1 MKRTWVYY
9 AMLVLI
15 AEKIIQH
22 TAVSLAFYFN
32 WTQIRSTVA
41 VNPEFLMI
49 SGAIVALL
57 FVVGLWGMAT
67 RRTWAVPL
75 AMVLAVFDLVG
86 EFIAQGEI
94 GITLTVSFIVAAA
107 LLGLAVAYSRQTR
120 KIVASR

>member
-1 MKRTWVYY
+1 MKRTWLYY

-57 FVVGLWGMAT
+57 FVVGLWGMAAH
-67 RRTWAVPL
+67 RAWAVSL
-75 AMVLAVFDLVG
+75 AMALAVFDLVG
-86 EFIAQGEI
+86 EFVAQGKI

-107 LLGLAVAYSRQTR
+107 LLGLAFGYSRQTR
-120 KIVASR
+120 KIVA